1 MFAYEVPRSGI
12 SYAPELEWRQAA
24 RWAGFKRFRNFIKLS
39 GREQSE
45 IVAHY
50 RTVNQI
56 DAVVALDQVRRER
69 ARAQAQAAKQPTAT
83 PPRRIGRRR

>member
-12 SYAPELEWRQAA
+12 AYAPELEWRQAA
-24 RWAGFKRFRNFIKLS
+24 RWAGIPYEDFERLPGYR
-39 GREQSE
+39 QSAH
-45 IVAHY
+45 VAAY
-50 RTVNQI
+50 RAVNQI

-69 ARAQAQAAKQPTAT
+69 ARAQTQAAKQPAAT